1 MKAQTRYVLKLF
13 VAGASDRSR
22 QAVLQVRHLCESRL
36 AGRHVL
42 EVIDVHQ
49 HPELAEASR
58 VPATPALV
66 RETPRPARRFF
77 GDLGDTEAVCETLGL
92 TSSDEPPTPALE
104 EQGQDAGPGGTQPPP
119 EPRETDGSA
128 ER

>member
-1 MKAQTRYVLKLF
+1 VKAPTRYVLKLF

-22 QAVLQVRHLCESRL
+22 QAVLQVRQLCESRL

-66 RETPRPARRFF
+66 RESPRPARRFF
-77 GDLGDTEAVCETLGL
+77 GNLGDAEAVCEGLGL
-92 TSSDEPPTPALE
+92 SSSEEPPREAPE
-104 EQGQDAGPGGTQPPP
+104 EPGTQPD
-119 EPRETDGSA
+119 PRHIGGSA
-128 ER
+128 EP

>member
-1 MKAQTRYVLKLF
+1 MATPTRYVLKLF

-22 QAVLQVRHLCESRL
+22 QAVLQVRQLCESRL

-49 HPELAEASR
+49 HPEVAKEFS

-66 RETPRPARRFF
+66 RERPRPARSFF
-77 GDLGDTEAVCETLGL
+77 GDLGDAEAVCASLGL
-92 TSSDEPPTPALE
+92 SSSRD
-104 EQGQDAGPGGTQPPP
+104 
-119 EPRETDGSA
+119 SA